1 MTNLSKSIIVTTTTA
16 PNSSIRALIDDA
28 NGGGSY
34 DFDYNNN
41 CVYND
46 ICGYSSLST
55 PPTASTI
62 INPLKTFVTAKFQ

>member
-46 ICGYSSLST
+46 ICGYSS
-55 PPTASTI
+55 STI